1 MCTES
6 SCTSDI
12 GTCSVAD
19 YMHAAMCIL
28 LLLNLI
34 FTQAQQYILYIHYSD
49 APIWNLANIPI
60 TNNGSEISAIPIA
73 DPIYNFVQ
81 FLFLFST

>member
-60 TNNGSEISAIPIA
+60 TDNGSEISADTDIELCS
-73 DPIYNFVQ
+73 NF
-81 FLFLFST
+81 LPFST